1 MGHIDR
7 GVQGVVVLA
16 VVLLGGGRDPS
27 ASAAEAGAERLL
39 TFSREARAPSRDAPR
54 AVAPRLR
61 LVWIDVLG
69 LAPYAFQSAASET
82 SAILADA
89 GVAAAWTLG
98 DASTVTTAD
107 ELKVVL
113 MGGVANGARL
123 PEHVMGGTRGGAQS
137 HTTWIY
143 LSNVI
148 WALGLHDKG
157 PRRLSLQEEAQ
168 VARALGRV
176 VAHEIVHAVAP
187 DVTHRHGGLMA
198 ETLGRGF
205 LIQARAFLAPAEQKA
220 FRAAAEGFAA
230 AVEPA
235 LTPVARAAAGR

>member
-1 MGHIDR
+1 VGHIDR
-7 GVQGVVVLA
+7 GVQGLVVLA
-16 VVLLGGGRDPS
+16 AVLFGGGRDPA
-27 ASAAEAGAERLL
+27 ASAADAERSLP
-39 TFSREARAPSRDAPR
+39 FSRDARAPLGEAPR
-54 AVAPRLR
+54 AEAPRLR

-69 LAPYAFQSAASET
+69 VAPYAFQNAARET

-98 DASTVTTAD
+98 DATTVTSGD

-113 MGGVANGARL
+113 MAGVGNGARL
-123 PEHVMGGTRGGAQS
+123 PEHVMGGTRGGARS

-148 WALGLHDKG
+148 WALGLQDKG

-187 DVTHRHGGLMA
+187 DVAHRHGGLMA

-205 LIQARAFLAPAEQKA
+205 LMQARAFLAPAEGKA
-220 FRAAAEGFAA
+220 LRAAAEGFAA
-230 AVEPA
+230 AVDPA
-235 LTPVARAAAGR
+235 PTPVALLAAGR